1 MIRID
6 IRPVWSFRSDE
17 EREFDF
23 RMVPLLEGI
32 EVTGKLTQAARQA
45 GISYRHAWNL
55 IEQWTGF
62 FGAPLVVM
70 QKGRGTQLT
79 DLGSH
84 LLWAGKRAQ
93 ARLEPELRSLA
104 SEFERAL
111 NDSLHDATFALD
123 LHASHDFA
131 VALLVEQAMESGI
144 SIDCQYTGSFE
155 AVDALRRRECDLAGI
170 HLPVGPLAA
179 PMARRYRE
187 ALAGGDIAI
196 LSFATRRQGLIVR
209 NGNPKEIRGIADL
222 ARSDVRFI
230 NRQRGSGTRALLE
243 QLVTAA
249 ALDRARIRGYGLEE
263 VTHSAIAA
271 LIAGNQ
277 ADVGLGAEAAAAQFR
292 LGFVPLCRERYVFAC
307 RREMLDNSALERLQL
322 EMRSARFET
331 SVAALAGYTLEQPG
345 DVVEFED
352 LLANTPTPC
361 IPMETP

>member
-6 IRPVWSFRSDE
+6 IRPVWSFRSGE

-32 EVTGKLTQAARQA
+32 EVTGKLTQAARHA

-70 QKGRGTQLT
+70 QKGRGTHLT

-111 NDSLHDATFALD
+111 NDSLHDATLALD

-131 VALLVEQAMESGI
+131 VALLVEQSMASGI
-144 SIDCQYTGSFE
+144 SVDCQYTGSFE
-155 AVDALRRRECDLAGI
+155 ALDALRRRECDLAGF
-170 HLPVGPLAA
+170 HLPIGPLAES
-179 PMARRYRE
+179 MARRYRE
-187 ALAGGDIAI
+187 TLAGSDIAV
-196 LSFATRRQGLIVR
+196 LSFVTREQGLIVR
-209 NGNPKEIRGIADL
+209 SGNPKEIRGIADL
-222 ARSDVRFI
+222 ARKDVRFI

-263 VTHSAIAA
+263 VTHSAVAA

-292 LGFVPLCRERYVFAC
+292 LGFVPVCRERYVFAC
-307 RREMLDNSALERLQL
+307 RREMLDNPAVERLQL
-322 EMRSARFET
+322 EIRSARFEAAV
-331 SVAALAGYTLEQPG
+331 SALAGYHLEQPG
-345 DVVEFED
+345 DVIEYED
-352 LLANTPTPC
+352 LLADATPTR
-361 IPMETP
+361 IPTETP